1 MDQSVETNVVAEDA
15 SGVTKYFVAVEL
27 VDDPEWDVY
36 ESLTALLATHGF
48 VGQVTA
54 SEGTACQ
61 LPAMLYAGESALEA
75 EALAQQIS
83 AWIGEVLTERTVVFV
98 MEAATWGVQ
107 YP

>member
-1 MDQSVETNVVAEDA
+1 MDQPEETTAAADAAAETN
-15 SGVTKYFVAVEL
+15 KYFVAVEL

-36 ESLTALLATHGF
+36 DSLTALLATHGF

-54 SEGTACQ
+54 SEGTVCQ
-61 LPAMLYAGESALEA
+61 LPAMLYAGESGLEA

-98 MEAATWGVQ
+98 MEAAAWGVQ

>member
-1 MDQSVETNVVAEDA
+1 MDQPEETNAVAA
-15 SGVTKYFVAVEL
+15 TANGTTRYFVAVEL

-36 ESLTALLATHGF
+36 ESMTALLATHGF

-54 SEGTACQ
+54 SEGTVCA
-61 LPAMLYAGESALEA
+61 LPAMLYAGESELEA
-75 EALAQQIS
+75 EPLAQQVS
-83 AWIGEVLTERTVVFV
+83 AWIGEVLTERSVVFV